1 MRLLETGIKVI
12 DVMCPLVAGGTLAI
26 AGDLGGGSTVVMEEL
41 VRRLSAG
48 SDRLTILLMMP
59 QPTAEMWPQA
69 LEPGFSH
76 VEALKKDGYSE
87 GTVGVVQ
94 TLFFRAA
101 EGGWT
106 QERLNALAPADTVIR
121 LSLERARAKVYPT
134 VDVLTSRSRLLET
147 KTA

>member
-1 MRLLETGIKVI
+1 
-12 DVMCPLVAGGTLAI
+12 
-26 AGDLGGGSTVVMEEL
+26 MEEL

-59 QPTAEMWPQA
+59 QPTVEMWPQA

-87 GTVGVVQ
+87 GTVGAVQ

-106 QERLNALAPADTVIR
+106 QEQLRTEVQMGAWFVFPADAAIVFNSDPD
-121 LSLERARAKVYPT
+121 SLWKQMIQNSELRWAQNG
-134 VDVLTSRSRLLET
+134 TS
-147 KTA
+147 